1 MVLLAISLTGLHF
14 RGGLCSSSKVKLKLI
29 EECLRVMIHGHVFV
43 IAASNLEDNLAGKIV
58 RNYHWNEVSK
68 AIIQQNRSCIPLDL
82 IISIRISKS
91 LIILFLHIV
100 SETNP

>member
-68 AIIQQNRSCIPLDL
+68 AIIHPAKQKLYSSRSDYKYQN
-82 IISIRISKS
+82 
-91 LIILFLHIV
+91 
-100 SETNP
+100 